1 MKKVFTQ
8 VKVSILSNMTSAVL
22 KASDADNGGSLD
34 HVRLVKCLNTITLLS
49 QISAEFT
56 RKRKHNQRN
65 IVNSDF
71 LPLFGP
77 KTGTIAAKVKP
88 KKPTVYLLGDN
99 LKQAAKDACR
109 SQKLSKKD
117 YKKDFKGNR
126 QTQARDQ
133 TKFFLDYGKNGGQ
146 NYNQPSQQR
155 RPPFYNNNNNNNKN
169 NTNWKPYHSTVK
181 KYRN

>member
-1 MKKVFTQ
+1 MLEHYNT
-8 VKVSILSNMTSAVL
+8 LESNFSRVY
-22 KASDADNGGSLD
+22 K
-34 HVRLVKCLNTITLLS
+34 
-49 QISAEFT
+49 
-56 RKRKHNQRN
+56 KRKHNQRN

-71 LPLFGP
+71 LPLCGP
-77 KTGTIAAKVKP
+77 KTGTTAAKVKP

-133 TKFFLDYGKNGGQ
+133 TKFFLDYGKKGGQ

-155 RPPFYNNNNNNNKN
+155 RPRFYNNNNKN